1 MNSDYSHLEMMV
13 IAASRLLSDHQ
24 KVLVGTGIPLVA
36 GALAKKTHAR
46 KMKMLMEAVAY
57 DCDPESLPFC
67 VADPRAV
74 YQTKWLPTPVEV
86 MGQYLQGGDIDFGF
100 LGGAQVDKFG
110 NLNSTCI
117 GTYQKPRK
125 RFEGSGGASDIALM
139 AKNTIIIMSH
149 EKRRF
154 VDTVDFI
161 TSPGWYCRSLDGRS
175 RMMRS
180 EMGMAGG
187 PYAVV
192 STLGVMKFDEVSKL
206 MYVDSYFEDLGV
218 ELATIEQET
227 GFAIDVSRARPLPP
241 PTHLELETL
250 RTKVDPEGI
259 YMKY

>member
-1 MNSDYSHLEMMV
+1 VKVAYSNLEMMV
-13 IAASRLLSDHQ
+13 TAASRLLRDHQ

-36 GALAKKTHAR
+36 GTLAKKTHAK

-74 YQTKWLPTPVEV
+74 YKTKWLPTPVEV
-86 MGQYLQGGDIDFGF
+86 MGQYLQGGVIDVGF

-117 GTYQKPRK
+117 GEYNDPRK

-139 AKNTIIIMSH
+139 AQNTIIIMSH

-154 VDTVDFI
+154 VEAVDFI
-161 TSPGWYCRSLDGRS
+161 TSPGWYCRRLDGKS
-175 RMMRS
+175 LAMRS
-180 EMGMAGG
+180 EMGIDGG
-187 PYAVV
+187 PFAVV
-192 STLGVMKFDEVSKL
+192 STMGVMKFDEATRL
-206 MYVDSYFEDLGV
+206 MYVDSYYQDLGV
-218 ELATIEQET
+218 ELEAIRKET
-227 GFAIDVSRARPLPP
+227 GFDIDVSRARPILPP
-241 PTHLELETL
+241 TPEELKTL

>member
-1 MNSDYSHLEMMV
+1 MMV
-13 IAASRLLSDHQ
+13 IAASRLLSDHK

-86 MGQYLQGGDIDFGF
+86 MGQYLQSGDIDFGF
-100 LGGAQVDKFG
+100 LGGAQVDKYG
-110 NLNSTCI
+110 NLNSTCL
-117 GTYQKPRK
+117 GSYEKPRK

-154 VDTVDFI
+154 VDSVDFI

-175 RMMRS
+175 RVMRH
-180 EMGMAGG
+180 EMGIPGG
-187 PYAVV
+187 PFAVV
-192 STLGVMKFDEVSKL
+192 STMGVMKFDDTSKL
-206 MYVDSYFEDLGV
+206 MYVDTYFQDLGV
-218 ELATIEQET
+218 ELSSIQRET
-227 GFAIDVSRARPLPP
+227 DFAIDVTRAKPSLPP
-241 PTHLELETL
+241 TIIELTTL